1 MWYIRTVPMK
11 GKAPKMRLRVLYL
24 PVACTTHPANT
35 DPTDIDILFGII
47 CIPVQR
53 INDSRGGV
61 LMGLPAIEALV
72 IATVWNHIGKKYMI
86 EKLQM
91 ATRKLE
97 IPTKTGILR
106 RKRKGANIGS
116 GATKIST
123 KMNAIENITAIITVI
138 ITAGLDHCRKNEI
151 GKQSSFICKVRTGW
165 LALYRTLRNTSV
177 EPT

>member
-1 MWYIRTVPMK
+1 MWYIRTAPMK
-11 GKAPKMRLRVLYL
+11 GQAPRMRLRVLYL

-35 DPTDIDILFGII
+35 DPTDIDILFGMR

-53 INDSRGGV
+53 ISDNRGEV
-61 LMGLPAIEALV
+61 SMSLPAKDALV

-86 EKLQM
+86 EKLQI

-123 KMNAIENITAIITVI
+123 KMNAIENVTAIITEI
-138 ITAGLDHCRKNEI
+138 ITSGLDHCRMD
-151 GKQSSFICKVRTGW
+151 GVD
-165 LALYRTLRNTSV
+165 
-177 EPT
+177 

>member
-1 MWYIRTVPMK
+1 MK
-11 GKAPKMRLRVLYL
+11 GQAPRMRLRVLYL
-24 PVACTTHPANT
+24 PVVCTTHPAKT
-35 DPTDIDILFGII
+35 DPTDIDILFGIR

-53 INDSRGGV
+53 ISDSRGEV
-61 LMGLPAIEALV
+61 SMGLPAKDALV

-123 KMNAIENITAIITVI
+123 KMNAIENVTAIITEI
-138 ITAGLDHCRKNEI
+138 ITAGLDHCRMDE
-151 GKQSSFICKVRTGW
+151 VD
-165 LALYRTLRNTSV
+165 
-177 EPT
+177 